1 MKFVK
6 NVKKIFFSGT
16 TAMKNG
22 KEIIYI
28 TERAVF
34 KLSNEGLILLEI
46 APGIDLEKDIIEKME
61 FKPIIGEVKEMD
73 KNIFI

>member
-1 MKFVK
+1 
-6 NVKKIFFSGT
+6 
-16 TAMKNG
+16 KNG